1 MCLMLYFG
9 TNGTLP
15 LRTGPDLAVE
25 EVETTREAVR
35 QWFSLPTVRF
45 IGAHTGCSCGFPY
58 VVAEE
63 PGVYWDGLFDTGD
76 ERDADLR
83 SLQALLTIVGEHVT
97 GFGGVELYP
106 VWNGNEHLPPKGT
119 IEVSV
124 DSLDLETLLFT
135 EQFFYRVGR
144 APRSDPAGRATGK

>member
-1 MCLMLYFG
+1 MLYLG
-9 TNGTLP
+9 TRGDLP
-15 LRTGPDLAVE
+15 RRGAPALTVE
-25 EVETTREAVR
+25 EVEPAREAVR
-35 QWFSLPTVRF
+35 QWFSLPTIRF

-63 PGVYWDGLFDTGD
+63 PGVYWEGLFDPGD

-83 SLQALLTIVGEHVT
+83 SLQALLTIIRDHVT
-97 GFGGVELYP
+97 RIGGVELYP

-119 IEVSV
+119 IEISV
-124 DSLDLETLLFT
+124 DSMKPETFLFT

-144 APRSDPAGRATGK
+144 EPRSDPAGFTTGTGE